1 MTKTSFRMP
10 CPSLMALAFSTAL
23 LLSCSCFAQDSR
35 LNAINKSLYPL
46 SLNSAATNKEFSFLS
61 KELQGKTIVAIGE
74 ASHGTHEFYALKA
87 GMIDYLVRNCGFKAI
102 LFEFQQNVIDPLNTY
117 LQSGKGDLKTLMQD
131 MALYNTEEIYSLFE
145 RMRKYNMDK
154 DASERITLAGVDRE
168 EYWGNPISRDK
179 QMAANLINYSDS
191 TKRKTILWTHNVHAL
206 KDTTI
211 GVEPMGYH
219 LKQQFGDK
227 FYSMVFDTYRG
238 KVNVLNN
245 GAFEAHDF
253 KSGDDGLT
261 GLLARAGH
269 KVFYLPVHG
278 AANPL
283 GTEIRKI
290 TNIYS
295 NWQEP
300 KPLPVRPG
308 VDFDAIIFVKDTSA
322 SVKLE

>member
-1 MTKTSFRMP
+1 MTKISFRKTYP
-10 CPSLMALAFSTAL
+10 VLRALAFSL
-23 LLSCSCFAQDSR
+23 LLSSNVSSNAQDSS

-46 SLNSAATNKEFSFLS
+46 SLDSAAADKELSFLS
-61 KELQGKTIVAIGE
+61 KELQGKTILAIGE
-74 ASHGTHEFYALKA
+74 ASHGTHEFYELKA
-87 GMIDYLVRNCGFKAI
+87 RMIDYLVRNCGFKAI
-102 LFEFQQNVIDPLNTY
+102 LFEMPQNRIDTLNAY
-117 LQSGKGDLKTLMQD
+117 LQSGKGDLKALMND
-131 MALYNTEEIYSLFE
+131 MALYNTREIYSLFE
-145 RMRKYNMDK
+145 RMRKYNADK
-154 DASERITLAGVDRE
+154 DASERITLVGVDRE
-168 EYWGNPISRDK
+168 EYWGDPMGRDK
-179 QMAANLINYSDS
+179 QMAANLISYNDS

-211 GVEPMGYH
+211 GAEPMGYH
-219 LKQQFGDK
+219 LKQHFGDK
-227 FYSMVFDTYRG
+227 FYVMVFDTYQG
-238 KVNVLNN
+238 TVNVLNN
-245 GAFEAHDF
+245 GAFESHDF

-269 KVFYLPVHG
+269 KAFYLPVHA

-308 VDFDAIIFVKDTSA
+308 VDFDAIIFVRDTSA
-322 SVKLE
+322 SVQLD

>member
-1 MTKTSFRMP
+1 MTKTSFAMICLWLRT
-10 CPSLMALAFSTAL
+10 LAFSTVL
-23 LLSCSCFAQDSR
+23 LFSSAAFAQDTR
-35 LNAINKSLYPL
+35 LDAINKKAYAL
-46 SLNSAATNKEFSFLS
+46 SLDSTAADKELSFLS
-61 KELQGKTIVAIGE
+61 KELQGKTVVAIGE
-74 ASHGTHEFYALKA
+74 ASHGTHEFYALKTR
-87 GMIDYLVRNCGFKAI
+87 MIDYLVRNCGFKAI
-102 LFEFQQNVIDPLNTY
+102 LFEFQKNMIDPLNTY
-117 LQSGKGDLKTLMQD
+117 LQSGKGDLKALMQG
-131 MALYNTEEIYSLFE
+131 MALYNTKEIYSLFE
-145 RMRKYNMDK
+145 RMRKYNIGK

-168 EYWGNPISRDK
+168 EYWGDPIGRDK
-179 QMAANLINYSDS
+179 QMAANLINYNDS
-191 TKRKTILWTHNVHAL
+191 TKRKAILWTHNVHAL

-211 GVEPMGYH
+211 DAEPMGYH
-219 LKQQFGDK
+219 LKQHFGDK
-227 FYSMVFDTYRG
+227 FYVMVFDTYQG
-238 KVNVLNN
+238 TVNVLNN

-283 GTEIRKI
+283 GTEVRKI
-290 TNIYS
+290 MNIYS